1 MALEVIGREMV
12 RVPHQKS
19 AVREKIED
27 FFTTIGELFE
37 LYFASPGTIASLD
50 PKNRAH
56 LTEKK
61 KAESDV
67 SLLLIRR

>member
-37 LYFASPGTIASLD
+37 LCFASSGTIATLN

-56 LTEKK
+56 LTEKE
-61 KAESDV
+61 KAEDDIG
-67 SLLLIRR
+67 LLLSR